1 MNYKFLFFLFP
12 LMALT
17 QDGFLKN
24 LWTGKSTINNQSFT
38 LNLHGVVYQSEN
50 RNDRYM
56 GFDVTDFFPTKDLI
70 FHLQEPI
77 NLNLGST
84 ISFEEYETNF
94 LKNFKTSEE
103 KAPNIFPVFEY
114 IKGKLLTVQNQIGN
128 KSSKDFLFS
137 ISFNDK
143 FPPRMIFNLT
153 EELENGEAIT
163 YQIPTKIINSDV
175 YLIFSNEIL
184 YKLGFECTFSEK
196 KAISIQYKYNQN
208 DNWNYCYDFGHKNYS
223 YKKRLNDL
231 GSYEKFNDKYNY
243 EQREEDYNFRLLN
256 EDYVLT
262 IEKKKDEFS
271 AKNWL
276 FFHNNYHIDDEDI
289 DLRNKGEFFFLF
301 ELVEQD

>member
-17 QDGFLKN
+17 QDSFLKN
-24 LWTGKSTINNQSFT
+24 LWTGKSTINNQIFT
-38 LNLHGVVYQSEN
+38 LNLHGVIYQSGN
-50 RNDRYM
+50 KNDRYM
-56 GFDVTDFFPTKDLI
+56 GLDVTDFFPTKDLI

-94 LKNFKTSEE
+94 LKNFKTSKE

-114 IKGKLLTVQNQIGN
+114 IKGKLLTVQNQIGT

-153 EELENGEAIT
+153 EELEDGEAIT
-163 YQIPTKIINSDV
+163 YQIPTKIINGNV

-196 KAISIQYKYNQN
+196 KAISIQYNRSG
-208 DNWNYCYDFGHKNYS
+208 NWYYCDDFGSRSYS
-223 YKKRLNDL
+223 NKERFNDL

-243 EQREEDYNFRLLN
+243 CQREEDCDFRLLN

-262 IEKKKDEFS
+262 IEKNKDEFS
-271 AKNWL
+271 GENWL
-276 FFHNNYHIDDEDI
+276 FFHDNYHINNERRGLANND
-289 DLRNKGEFFFLF
+289 EFFFLF
-301 ELVEQD
+301 ELIEQD

>member
-17 QDGFLKN
+17 QDSFLKN

-38 LNLHGVVYQSEN
+38 LNLHGVIYQSDEEY
-50 RNDRYM
+50 DRYM
-56 GFDVTDFFPTKDLI
+56 GFNSTHFFPTKDLI

-77 NLNLGST
+77 NLNLGKS
-84 ISFEEYETNF
+84 ISFEEYETDF

-114 IKGKLLTVQNQIGN
+114 IKGKLLTIQNQIGT

-153 EELENGEAIT
+153 EELENGEART
-163 YQIPTKIINSDV
+163 YQIPTKIINENV
-175 YLIFSNEIL
+175 FLIFSNEIL
-184 YKLGFECTFSEK
+184 DKLGFECTFSGK
-196 KAISIQYKYNQN
+196 KAISIQYSYNPG
-208 DNWNYCYDFGHKNYS
+208 DSWRYLYDFGGAS
-223 YKKRLNDL
+223 YDAKEWFNVPGSFEKLNDKCKYDNR
-231 GSYEKFNDKYNY
+231 SYRLFNK
-243 EQREEDYNFRLLN
+243 
-256 EDYVLT
+256 DYVLT

-271 AKNWL
+271 NENWL
-276 FFHNNYHIDDEDI
+276 FSPDNDHLDSKSSYLNDND
-289 DLRNKGEFFFLF
+289 KFFFLF